1 MGRAGS
7 FVAGCVVGGAAIFTS
22 LKYHVVQTNE
32 GFELV
37 PKLTASFSESYVD
50 VRKFTPS
57 DWNEHKSL
65 VAAIVKADKSQILGD
80 STADHLRDGAKD
92 VLANL
97 GFGDEKR

>member
-7 FVAGCVVGGAAIFTS
+7 FAAGCVVGGAAIFTS
-22 LKYHVVQTNE
+22 LKYHVVQTNK
-32 GFELV
+32 GFEFV
-37 PKLTASFSESYVD
+37 PKLTASFSETYVD

-65 VAAIVKADKSQILGD
+65 VAAMVKADKSDILGD
-80 STADHLRDGAKD
+80 SSADHLRDAASD

-97 GFGDEKR
+97 GFGEEKR